1 MSEIE
6 SGKLPNKIKEL
17 RKPLLCTLCNCR
29 FADVIIMSHHKCI
42 DDHDM
47 HVPTDEI
54 NPRDLSILELKKL
67 LSEKGERTSGCKS
80 ILITRLENILA
91 YEKL

>member
-1 MSEIE
+1 
-6 SGKLPNKIKEL
+6 
-17 RKPLLCTLCNCR
+17 
-29 FADVIIMSHHKCI
+29 MSHHKCI

-47 HVPTDEI
+47 HIPPDVI